1 MPSTKRSPRPS
12 NPDKV
17 ALITGASRGLGRV
30 LAGFLAGQGYALVV
44 TARGEGELATAGDGL
59 REKGP
64 RVDSIPRDVGDAG
77 HRARLLRAVEEVGR
91 LAPLLNN
98 ASDLGASPL
107 PPLLRARVG

>member
-1 MPSTKRSPRPS
+1 MPSTTRSSRPS
-12 NPDKV
+12 SSRDRV

-44 TARGEGELATAGDGL
+44 TARGKAELATAVDGL

-64 RVDSIPRDVGDAG
+64 RVVSIPGDVSEAG
-77 HRARLLRAVEEVGR
+77 HRARLLRAVDEFGR
-91 LAPLLNN
+91 LDLLVNN

-107 PPLLRARVG
+107 PPL